1 MGLKVEL
8 VAINNI
14 NSKQKQVDR
23 INTTTPLY

>member
-1 MGLKVEL
+1 MGLKVES

-23 INTTTPLY
+23 INTTTPLH